1 MGLSSNARLLSITAR
16 LTSNEY
22 ESQQITNAKMRL
34 AVQSQQAS
42 DDYLLALNQ
51 QAYSFVTYDSYG
63 NAVNADLT
71 PNVLFQYSDN
81 KNQYLLANANGQ
93 ALVSNTDAKNFEA
106 SGTLYEFLKC
116 YGMEPKMDAEL
127 AELYEAVNAYILP
140 SGRNKWDDYVLKMMY
155 EPEVMVLKDPYA
167 KAAYDSSTGKHTY
180 DKVKDENGNVV
191 EQDVYDYWLTNK
203 DTVQMNYINERSN
216 YETLIYNF
224 ENGEDITR
232 KEIDIEKEL
241 LDTEYKAFSR
251 MVNFG
256 AFLEYQFF
264 NEEDREYDDSVGGV
278 MVKEYHEYKEN
289 LSKLNTELER
299 RKIDINEAIN
309 YEDSTK
315 AQWYTNLWYR
325 MNGSSTIKSSGA
337 KNNYKV
343 LEKELTTSTSWIRD
357 SLAQGIVTI
366 EQASYT
372 NSENTVADEKNPL
385 VMTLNGINWKSKIFS
400 SCPDIIQKDDT
411 EKLARAEAEYEKK
424 TAEINAKDEKFQRQ
438 INILNT
444 EHNALQTEYESVKSA
459 LEKNISRSFKTFN
472 G

>member
-1 MGLSSNARLLSITAR
+1 MGLSSNARLLTITAR

-34 AVQSQQAS
+34 AIQSQQAS

-63 NAVNADLT
+63 NTVNADLT
-71 PNVLFQYSDN
+71 PNVLFQYGDN
-81 KNQYLLANANGQ
+81 KNQYILANANNQ
-93 ALVSNTDAKNFEA
+93 ALVSGTDAKNFEA

-116 YGMEPKMDAEL
+116 YNLEPKMDDDL
-127 AELYEAVNAYILP
+127 AALYEAVNEYILP
-140 SGRNKWDDYVLKMMY
+140 SGRNKWEDYVLDMMY
-155 EPEVMVLKDPYA
+155 NPETMVLKDPYSE
-167 KAAYDSSTGKHTY
+167 AAYNASTGKHEY
-180 DKVKDENGNVV
+180 EKVKDEEGNII
-191 EQDVYDYWLTNK
+191 EQDVYDYWLVNK
-203 DTVQMNYINERSN
+203 DTVQMNYINERSY
-216 YETLIYNF
+216 YESLIYNF

-232 KEIDIEKEL
+232 EEIDIEKAL
-241 LDTEYKAFSR
+241 LDTEYMAFSR

-256 AFLEYQFF
+256 AFLEYQFY
-264 NEEDREYDDSVGGV
+264 NEEDREYDDSAAGK

-299 RKIDINEAIN
+299 RGIDINQAIN

-325 MNGSSTIKSSGA
+325 MNGSSTVKSSGA
-337 KNNYKV
+337 KNNYQV
-343 LEKELTTSTSWIRD
+343 LEKELTASTSWIRD
-357 SLAQGIVTI
+357 ALTQGIVTI

-372 NSENTVADEKNPL
+372 NSENTIADKNNPL
-385 VMTLNGINWKSKIFS
+385 VMTLNGIDWKSKIFS
-400 SCPDIIQKDDT
+400 SCSDIIQKDDS
-411 EKLARAEAEYEKK
+411 EKLARAEAAYEKK